1 MKKDFLFKQL
11 EDLILPENLK
21 KEYNLL
27 KRSAV
32 LLKRQQCNNIH
43 NDILNVVGVPA
54 IDKEY
59 DESEIAREFP
69 FLFKPVN
76 NEMIMFALKLMGE
89 LNCFIKTK
97 TLTNKQK
104 DIFYALKKDLV
115 ATLIKHTNIMKYEF
129 MHYKFENDNEVPV
142 FYAVFGYDGKEK
154 HYLIHQ
160 PLTNVEKFFTEEE
173 LSKEK
178 ENAEIYQ
185 DDHKD
190 DVFEYTEEE
199 KLQHIKK
206 LSSLYFYTKAI
217 KRSFKSE

>member
-11 EDLILPENLK
+11 EDLILPEDLK
-21 KEYNLL
+21 KEDNLL

-32 LLKRQQCNNIH
+32 LLKRKQCNNIY
-43 NDILNVVGVPA
+43 NNVLIVVGIPA

-59 DESEIAREFP
+59 DNSEIAREFP
-69 FLFKPVN
+69 FLTKAVD
-76 NEMIMFALKLMGE
+76 NEMIMHALKLMGE

-115 ATLIKHTNIMKYEF
+115 ATLIKHTNIMQYEF
-129 MHYKFENDNEVPV
+129 MHYKFEKDQTGPV
-142 FYAVFGYDGKEK
+142 FYAVYGYDGKEK

-178 ENAEIYQ
+178 ANAEIYK
-185 DDHKD
+185 DDHQN